1 MAGKG
6 FDEKKR
12 PVALNLTPKRS
23 DSSSTNSSLK
33 VPRTPRFAE
42 ATSVHSPVD
51 MKQSPFADPEKPS
64 TGDSQ
69 PGVVGFGYIS
79 NNHESTAGP
88 KSPLKSA
95 MKVPGTPA
103 RQFSNPLSPT
113 FREENLLEKRETQN
127 DKQQAKDVKIKTR
140 VRMAKFALRGV
151 NFSCSLIILSMLSA
165 SFAIFNSTKSLA
177 AASKFTPWAP
187 NTQQTAWPQKL
198 TLAMACVSLFACV
211 LVFLAYCRGG
221 HKRATK
227 VNTYYTMFAIGWFI
241 LSMLLWVATAVIFQH
256 SKNNSNNKDMWG
268 WACVNN
274 QRAEIYA
281 DKVDYALVCRLQNWT
296 LICIIIEIVVEVISI
311 SLYSIVFYR
320 FYSKR
325 RLMKSMD
332 MRDRARSDLYLA
344 QLRSQSAPNTPGF
357 GPKSP
362 AFSHYGPKS
371 PALSNYA
378 MSPRHPPAA
387 YRNLSDIEESSPFT
401 PGGKVAIPQSQFNS
415 PQPSFKLQ
423 APPSKAPSATPKTV
437 QAAFAPSAPRS
448 PSPPAEPQHAPQAA
462 DEPTYEA
469 VPIPGAYAGQAI
481 KSPPPHQTMFGQAS

>member
-1 MAGKG
+1 M
-6 FDEKKR
+6 KR
-12 PVALNLTPKRS
+12 
-23 DSSSTNSSLK
+23 
-33 VPRTPRFAE
+33 
-42 ATSVHSPVD
+42 
-51 MKQSPFADPEKPS
+51 SPFADPEYRPEA
-64 TGDSQ
+64 TSQ
-69 PGVVGFGYIS
+69 PGDVGFGYIS
-79 NNHESTAGP
+79 DNHESTAGP
-88 KSPLKSA
+88 KSSLKSA

-103 RQFSNPLSPT
+103 RQLSDPLSPT
-113 FREENLLEKRETQN
+113 FREEEMLEKREAST
-127 DKQQAKDVKIKTR
+127 DKEQVKDIKIKTR

-198 TLAMACVSLFACV
+198 TLAMACVSLFACI
-211 LVFLAYCRGG
+211 LVFVAYCRGG

-241 LSMLLWVATAVIFQH
+241 LSMLLWIITAVIFQH

-268 WACVNN
+268 WACANN
-274 QRAEIYA
+274 QRAEIYHE
-281 DKVDYALVCRLQNWT
+281 KVDYALVCRLQNWT
-296 LICIIIEIVVEVISI
+296 LICIIIEVVVEVISI
-311 SLYSIVFYR
+311 ALYSIVFYR

-344 QLRSQSAPNTPGF
+344 QLRTQSAPNTPGF

-362 AFSHYGPKS
+362 A
-371 PALSNYA
+371 LSSYA

-387 YRNLSDIEESSPFT
+387 YRNISDIDETSPFT
-401 PGGKVAIPQSQFNS
+401 PGGRVAVPRSQFGS
-415 PQPSFKLQ
+415 PSPDFKLQ
-423 APPSKAPSATPKTV
+423 APPTKAPCATPSTAR
-437 QAAFAPSAPRS
+437 AAFE
-448 PSPPAEPQHAPQAA
+448 PPATRTPDAPAQPQHGPAPPG
-462 DEPTYEA
+462 EPTYEA

-481 KSPPPHQTMFGQAS
+481 KSPPPGQTTFGAAR